1 MLSLGASW
9 HDAAVWPFRENTPP
23 PPPTTFLLREVVKL
37 GLLVGGLLALAYFFS
52 RGGNFIRVE
61 PPAATLADTHLG
73 GNQGAAL
80 CGTVSLGARPLP
92 IDMVYSED
100 LRRWIEPAADRFARL
115 CPNIQVRLT
124 ALPDIEAADA
134 ILAGKV
140 QPTIWAA
147 TDDLSLR
154 YLEDRWS
161 QRGDA
166 LPFVRAEQQELVHS
180 PLVLLM
186 WQDRLRLLSAVLR
199 NQASTEG
206 RWTRSLCAGIPREA
220 DLAGVPQE
228 SLLPGTWADFS
239 ASLLA
244 VPPPPP
250 PPRGKAGRQARA
262 IAPIRPVGDEPL
274 PTLQEVEQWGR
285 VKIGHTSPTR
295 DSAGLAA
302 LFLLAYDYL
311 QPPPALAAAAPPA
324 PLPAS
329 TAPDG
334 GVAAS
339 VLAGT
344 GQTAP
349 EFESAFDAQRIAL
362 RRWLRRCEGGL
373 DLPPPSARQLTA
385 SLFNVG
391 PSLYDGVIT
400 YEHLALPY
408 LDRVD
413 AHAAA
418 LGRLVLLYPE
428 PTLVAR
434 HPAVVFHGSADL
446 RAAAERW
453 LRFLR
458 SKLMQ
463 EAAIDAGFRPVGSEV
478 SLRSYE
484 SVNNRFLSLR
494 RYGVVVQPVLREAPR
509 IRGKTAQ
516 SLIELWGEVTG
527 RN

>member
-1 MLSLGASW
+1 MPSLGASW
-9 HDAAVWPFRENTPP
+9 HDAAVWPFRENSPP
-23 PPPTTFLLREVVKL
+23 PLPATVLLREVAKL
-37 GLLVGGLLALAYFFS
+37 GLLLGGLLVLAHFFGQ
-52 RGGNFIRVE
+52 GGNFIRTE

-92 IDMVYSED
+92 IEMVYSED

-199 NQASTEG
+199 NQSSAEG

-220 DLAGVPQE
+220 ELAGLPQE
-228 SLLPGTWADFS
+228 SLLPGRWADFS
-239 ASLLA
+239 ESLLS
-244 VPPPPP
+244 VPK

-262 IAPIRPVGDEPL
+262 TAPIRPVGDEPL
-274 PTLQEVEQWGR
+274 PSLSEVEQWGR

-302 LFLLAYDYL
+302 LYLLAYDYL
-311 QPPPALAAAAPPA
+311 QPPQALAAASPPA
-324 PLPAS
+324 SPP
-329 TAPDG
+329 PDG
-334 GVAAS
+334 GASAVVPAGPAGGAA
-339 VLAGT
+339 
-344 GQTAP
+344 

-373 DLPPPSARQLTA
+373 DLPPRSARQLTA

-434 HPAVVFHGSADL
+434 HPAVVFRGSADL
-446 RAAAERW
+446 RSAAERW
-453 LRFLR
+453 LRFLL
-458 SKLMQ
+458 SKPMQ
-463 EAAIDAGFRPVGSEV
+463 EAAIDAGFRPVGTEV

-484 SVNNRFLSLR
+484 SESNRFLSLR
-494 RYGVVVQPVLREAPR
+494 RYGVIVQPVLREAPR
-509 IRGKTAQ
+509 SRGRTAQ
-516 SLIELWGEVTG
+516 ALIELWGEVTG